1 MSKTLLIHKPNEND
15 KDIVSYKNLI
25 VNYLENK
32 KQIESLEQENICL
45 LNCLS
50 QSPYKTFELD
60 IDNYFL
66 KFTITPSKEVKKI
79 DYDKVFEGIEDLD
92 MYKTARVSMVWDEK
106 KVLNSGK
113 EIFYK
118 QETTNPR
125 ATITQLKENK

>member
-66 KFTITPSKEVKKI
+66 KFTITPSKEVNKI
-79 DYDKVFEGIEDLD
+79 DYDKVFEGVEDLD